1 MRQPHH
7 IRAGDPIRVRYLQSL
22 EQAIEDTQNGLAL
35 IGGQLAEQRENANAG
50 VNNLAPDQLFEPA
63 AERAASVDTE
73 PAARTFTEVSRDATT
88 VRIENPEDSEQYVDV
103 SRADSIVLVA
113 EDGEKVVLVFD
124 NS

>member
-1 MRQPHH
+1 MRRPHH
-7 IRAGDPIRVRYLQSL
+7 IRVGDVIRARYLQSL
-22 EQAIEDTQNGLAL
+22 EQAIEDTQNGLTQ
-35 IGGQLAEQRENANAG
+35 IGGRVTEQRENANAG
-50 VNNLAPDQLFEPA
+50 GNNLAPDQLFEPA

-73 PAARTFTEVSRDATT
+73 PAARTFTEVSRAATT